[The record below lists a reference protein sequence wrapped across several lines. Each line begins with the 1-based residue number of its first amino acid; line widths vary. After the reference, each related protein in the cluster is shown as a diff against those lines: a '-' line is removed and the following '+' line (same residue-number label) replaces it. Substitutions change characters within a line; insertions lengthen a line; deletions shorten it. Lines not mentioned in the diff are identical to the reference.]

1 MTEKVKVTVIGTHAP
16 GTEQEDTIK
25 STCIGQYYEKGDK
38 QYVIFEEEQEG
49 FSEKVKTMIKF
60 THKNVAITKT
70 GLLRSHMVFEQG
82 MSHETDY
89 NTPYG
94 MMKMVVDTS
103 SLSVMYTED
112 YIRMDIVYTL
122 SLGTEECNH
131 SKIVIK
137 IKPAS

>member
-1 MTEKVKVTVIGTHAP
+1 MTEQVKVTVIGTHAP

-25 STCIGQYYEKGDK
+25 STCPGQYYEKGEK

-60 THKNVAITKT
+60 THGRVEITKK
-70 GLLRSHMVFEQG
+70 GLIRSHMIFEKG
-82 MSHETDY
+82 VSHETDY
-89 NTPYG
+89 YTPYG
-94 MMKMVVDTS
+94 TMKMAVDTS
-103 SLSVMYTED
+103 SLLLMYTED
-112 YIRMDIVYTL
+112 YIRMDIEYEL
-122 SLGTEECNH
+122 CLGGEERVK